1 MMAFPDVNG
10 TDHTL
15 GRESMDNDR
24 PYHPAPELQR
34 VLDDLER
41 LGNPLD
47 QMARDNVADLW
58 LQRETLAT
66 RVLAPLPLAGVRDA
80 WVPARNRVIPVRIY
94 TPADRGLARNGQ
106 LPALVYYHGGGWTLG
121 SLATYDSLCRALAR
135 GSGGIVVSVDYRL
148 APEHPFPAAVE
159 DAHLA
164 LEWVAR
170 PGGAHARRLAVGGDS
185 AGGTLATVVA
195 RRARQEQIPL
205 VYQALFYP
213 STDVSRTDGPSYQ
226 QYGRG
231 YWLTTRAVET
241 FRDFYLP
248 VPSLWRHPD
257 ASPLLAP
264 DKDLRLLPPAL
275 IMTAGCDVLRDEG
288 RAYADRLEA
297 LGVPVVYRLE
307 PELIHASL
315 NLFNSPFYPDASRRV
330 EPVVESLARA
340 IRTGWKA

>member
-1 MMAFPDVNG
+1 M
-10 TDHTL
+10 T
-15 GRESMDNDR
+15 SDR
-24 PYHPAPELQR
+24 PYDPAPELQR

-47 QMARDNVADLW
+47 QMTRDNVGELW
-58 LQRETLAT
+58 LQREVLAG
-66 RVLAPLPLAGVRDA
+66 RVLAPIPLDGVRDA
-80 WVPARNRVIPVRIY
+80 WVPARNRVIPIRIY
-94 TPADRGLARNGQ
+94 TPADRELACSGR
-106 LPALVYYHGGGWTLG
+106 LPVLVYYHGGGWTLG

-135 GSGGIVVSVDYRL
+135 GSGGLVVSVDYRL
-148 APEHPFPAAVE
+148 APEHPFPTALE

-170 PGGAHARRLAVGGDS
+170 NANDLGGDACRLAVGGDS

-195 RRARQEQIPL
+195 RRARQEQLPL

-213 STDVSRTDGPSYQ
+213 STDVSRNDGPSYQ
-226 QYGRG
+226 QYGQG

-241 FRDFYLP
+241 FRSFYLP
-248 VPSLWRHPD
+248 DPSLWRHPD

-264 DKDLRLLPPAL
+264 DKDQRLLPPTL

-288 RAYADRLEA
+288 RAYADRLAA

-307 PELIHASL
+307 PELIHAGL

-330 EPVVESLARA
+330 EPVVESLARS
-340 IRTGWKA
+340 IRAAWTAR